1 MPEGR
6 PRHLRTTTITTPPRA
21 EGAKPRREGK
31 HSPGV
36 EVSAAWCSTAPT
48 TRASPGPGAA
58 ALVTG
63 TLPGRAP
70 LSGQVRTVGRHS
82 PGAAIQRQHS
92 HRRRFPESLHRHPQS
107 ETCAEGTN
115 SVEPSCWP
123 CRRSAGAPTDA
134 T

>member
-1 MPEGR
+1 MR
-6 PRHLRTTTITTPPRA
+6 
-21 EGAKPRREGK
+21 
-31 HSPGV
+31 PGV
-36 EVSAAWCSTAPT
+36 EVSAAWCSTAPA

-82 PGAAIQRQHS
+82 PGVAIQRQHC

-107 ETCAEGTN
+107 ETHRVRN
-115 SVEPSCWP
+115 HLLVP
-123 CRRSAGAPTDA
+123 
-134 T
+134 